1 MLEDLLGP
9 IKGRKAEQRTSVGF
23 RAEGRLTSGVGV
35 IDNALLARGLL
46 NDTPGNQSDGLPLSL
61 PQKLAPSKRRGTKPG
76 LRISNRLAEEEIVT
90 QARLK
95 GSSDL

>member
-1 MLEDLLGP
+1 MLGRPQSRAEDQL
-9 IKGRKAEQRTSVGF
+9 V
-23 RAEGRLTSGVGV
+23 EGRLTSGMGV

-46 NDTPGNQSDGLPLSL
+46 NDTPGNQSDRLPLSL
-61 PQKLAPSKRRGTKPG
+61 PQKLAPSKR
-76 LRISNRLAEEEIVT
+76 LSNRLAEQELVM

>member
-1 MLEDLLGP
+1 M
-9 IKGRKAEQRTSVGF
+9 
-23 RAEGRLTSGVGV
+23 GV
-35 IDNALLARGLL
+35 IDNALLAGGLL

-61 PQKLAPSKRRGTKPG
+61 PQELAPSKRRGTKPG
-76 LRISNRLAEEEIVT
+76 LRISNRLAEEEIVM

>member
-1 MLEDLLGP
+1 MLGRPQSRAEDQP
-9 IKGRKAEQRTSVGF
+9 VGF
-23 RAEGRLTSGVGV
+23 RAEGRLTSGVCV

-76 LRISNRLAEEEIVT
+76 LRISNRLAEEEIVM